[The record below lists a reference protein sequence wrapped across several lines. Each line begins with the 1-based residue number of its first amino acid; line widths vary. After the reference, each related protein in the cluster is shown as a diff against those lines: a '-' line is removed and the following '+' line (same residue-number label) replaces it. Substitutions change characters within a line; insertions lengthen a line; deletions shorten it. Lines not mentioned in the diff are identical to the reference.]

1 MKIKIISAAII
12 LASLFACKKGVIAV
26 PVATFNEP
34 QPANIE
40 SLPTFPKRL
49 QGQYLS
55 LKDSSILSINDKFIR
70 RTLDFDNKIHTKELD
85 SMRQNNMCQI
95 RGDTLIFLDDT
106 HEKMKIIKQV
116 GDSLLL
122 RERFI
127 DTLFQIGRN
136 NILRKFKGFYF
147 LNTRYDKD
155 SWGVEKARLAKG
167 VLVISST
174 TKADIKKLEEI
185 TGTETEAE
193 TETPQDTDTVAVVVP
208 KFTTTKKQFKTFIKN
223 EGFSNSETFVKQR

>member
-12 LASLFACKKGVIAV
+12 LASLFACTPKEAM

-55 LKDSSILSINDKFIR
+55 LKDSSMLSINDKFIQ
-70 RTLDFDNKIHTKELD
+70 RTYNLDFKIHSKALD
-85 SMRQNNMCQI
+85 SLRQDSRCQI
-95 RGDTLIFLDDT
+95 KGDTLIFLDI
-106 HEKMKIIKQV
+106 HKKMKIIKQV
-116 GDSLLL
+116 GDSLLI
-122 RERFI
+122 RGHSI

-147 LNTRYDKD
+147 LNTRYDSD
-155 SWGVEKARLAKG
+155 SWEVKKVQLTKG
-167 VLVISST
+167 VLVISRILDE
-174 TKADIKKLEEI
+174 ADIKKLEEI
-185 TGTETEAE
+185 TE
-193 TETPQDTDTVAVVVP
+193 TETPQDTVRILPHT
-208 KFTTTKKQFKTFIKN
+208 FTTTKKQFKTFIKN

>member
-12 LASLFACKKGVIAV
+12 LASLFACDREGVIAV

-40 SLPTFPKRL
+40 SLSTFPKRL

-70 RTLDFDNKIHTKELD
+70 RTLDFDNKIHTKKLD

-95 RGDTLIFLDDT
+95 RGDTLIFLDT
-106 HEKMKIIKQV
+106 HEKVKIIKQI
-116 GDSLLL
+116 GDSLLI
-122 RERFI
+122 RERYI

-155 SWGVEKARLAKG
+155 GWGVEKARLTKG

-185 TGTETEAE
+185 TGTETE
-193 TETPQDTDTVAVVVP
+193 TPQDTDTVAVAVP